1 MKMVFVYDG
10 FTVLRLGL
18 YRYLIQGPGF
28 RGYTASV
35 IEAVKIIDGV
45 IAGQCG
51 E

>member
-1 MKMVFVYDG
+1 MFEYNG
-10 FTVLRLGL
+10 FTVLCLGL

-45 IAGQCG
+45 IAGQC
-51 E
+51 EY